1 MKTKHLAQPVAL
13 NLALALGLTC
23 GAAAPAVA
31 DVVPTAPTQAST
43 TADTAGTTAGYPA
56 DDAPEPAPLRT
67 VPVSTSAELAAAF
80 KAALPGDRIVLADGE
95 YTMVK
100 LADKAGT
107 AAAPVV
113 VEAATL
119 GGAVVTAGQLEVTR
133 SSHVVVRG
141 LTFRNATTLKTT
153 SSTHVRFTRNDLA
166 LRFEPPV
173 DPTSSRHW
181 LQLSGEGSAFNRIDH
196 NAFHDKPLMGN
207 YVSVFGGATQI
218 SQHDRIDH
226 NLFADSPAQPV
237 NGAEAVRL
245 GVSAVS
251 DSSSFAVV
259 EHNLF
264 ENVDADA
271 EIVSLKSDDNTVR
284 YNTIRASQGVVSI
297 RRGDRN
303 VVQGN
308 VFLGEGKP
316 GTGGVRLY
324 GDDQLVFGNY
334 FEGLRG
340 SGYTAALQIDGGDV
354 DGSGST
360 SAHWRVHRATV
371 VHNTFVDN
379 TSNVEVGANYVLPPV
394 DSLVADNLVV
404 GSAGPLFQ
412 ELKQPAGVTYSGN
425 VAWPM
430 GDATL
435 GIDAAPREV
444 RVVDP
449 LLVRS
454 GGMWRLRPGP
464 AMNTAVGSYP
474 FLTEDMDGQ
483 PRDMRPDVGA
493 DEVSFAPVTRTPLE
507 RSDVGPS
514 AP

>member
-1 MKTKHLAQPVAL
+1 MKKHLALPLV
-13 NLALALGLTC
+13 LALGLTC
-23 GAAAPAVA
+23 GVAAPAVA
-31 DVVPTAPTQAST
+31 TAAAPPTSGSAAAAED
-43 TADTAGTTAGYPA
+43 AD
-56 DDAPEPAPLRT
+56 PAPLRT
-67 VPVSTSAELAAAF
+67 VRVSTSAELAAAF
-80 KAALPGDRIVLADGE
+80 KAVLPGDRIVLADGE

-107 AAAPVV
+107 ADAPVV
-113 VEAATL
+113 VEGATL
-119 GGAVVTAGQLEVTR
+119 GGAVVTGGQLEVAR

-141 LTFRNATTLKTT
+141 LTFRNATTLKITA
-153 SSTHVRFTRNDLA
+153 STHVRFTRNDVA
-166 LRFEPPV
+166 LRFEPPA

-181 LQLSGEGSAFNRIDH
+181 LQISGEGSGYHRIDH
-196 NAFHDKPLMGN
+196 NSFHDKTLMGN
-207 YVSVFGGATQI
+207 YVTVYGGATQI

-226 NLFADSPAQPV
+226 NWFGDSPAQPV
-237 NGAEAVRL
+237 NGGEAIRL
-245 GVSAVS
+245 GVSALS

-259 EHNLF
+259 EHNVF
-264 ENVDADA
+264 ENTDSDP
-271 EIVSLKSDDNTVR
+271 EIVSIKSDDNTVR
-284 YNTIRASQGVVSI
+284 FNTVRRSAGAFVA

-303 VVQGN
+303 VIQGN

-324 GDDQLVFGNY
+324 GDDQLVFDNY

-425 VAWPM
+425 VAWPT
-430 GDATL
+430 GAATL

-454 GGMWRLRPGP
+454 GGLWRLRPGP
-464 AMNTAVGSYP
+464 AMNTAVGTYP
-474 FLTEDMDGQ
+474 FLADDVDGQ
-483 PRDMRPDVGA
+483 PRDVRPDVGA
-493 DEVSFAPVTRTPLE
+493 DEVSSAPVTRRPLD
-507 RSDVGPS
+507 RDDVGPA

>member
-1 MKTKHLAQPVAL
+1 MKTKHLGLP
-13 NLALALGLTC
+13 LALALGLTC
-23 GAAAPAVA
+23 GVIGGAAAPAVA
-31 DVVPTAPTQAST
+31 DDVPAPVAADGAGTAT
-43 TADTAGTTAGYPA
+43 TTAGYPA
-56 DDAPEPAPLRT
+56 DDAPDPAPLRT

-107 AAAPVV
+107 PEAPVV

-119 GGAVVTAGQLEVTR
+119 GGAVVTAGQLEVAR

-141 LTFRNATTLKTT
+141 LTLRNATTLKITA
-153 SSTHVRFTRNDLA
+153 STHVRFTRNDVA
-166 LRFEPPV
+166 LRFEPPA

-181 LQLSGEGSAFNRIDH
+181 LQISGEGSGYHRIDH
-196 NAFHDKPLMGN
+196 NSFHDKTLMGN
-207 YVSVFGGATQI
+207 YVTVYGGATQI

-226 NLFADSPAQPV
+226 NYFGTSPAQPV
-237 NGAEAVRL
+237 NGGEAIRL
-245 GVSAVS
+245 GVSALS

-259 EHNLF
+259 EQNLF
-264 ENVDADA
+264 ENTDSDP
-271 EIVSLKSDDNTVR
+271 EIVSIKSDDNTVR
-284 YNTIRASQGVVSI
+284 HNTVRRSAGAFVA

-303 VVQGN
+303 VIQGN

-324 GDDQLVFGNY
+324 GDDQLVFDNY

-379 TSNVEVGANYVLPPV
+379 ASTIEVGANYLYPPV

-404 GSAGPLFQ
+404 GSAGPLFA

-425 VAWPM
+425 IAYPT
-430 GDATL
+430 GDATVGL
-435 GIDAAPREV
+435 AVGPREI
-444 RVVDP
+444 RVADPRLERVDG
-449 LLVRS
+449 L
-454 GGMWRLRPGP
+454 WRLRPGP
-464 AMNTAVGSYP
+464 ATNTAIGSYP
-474 FLTEDMDGQ
+474 FLVDDVDGQ
-483 PRDMRPDVGA
+483 PRDRRPDVGA
-493 DEVSFAPVTRTPLE
+493 DEVSDAPVTRTPLE
-507 RSDVGPS
+507 PSDVGPA

>member
-1 MKTKHLAQPVAL
+1 MKKHLALP
-13 NLALALGLTC
+13 LALALGLSLGGT
-23 GAAAPAVA
+23 APALAETPAPAVGAASPAAA
-31 DVVPTAPTQAST
+31 DE
-43 TADTAGTTAGYPA
+43 AD
-56 DDAPEPAPLRT
+56 PAPLRT
-67 VPVSTSAELAAAF
+67 VRVSTSAELAAAF

-107 AAAPVV
+107 ADAPVV
-113 VEAATL
+113 VEGATL
-119 GGAVVTAGQLEVTR
+119 GGAVVTGGQLEVAR

-141 LTFRNATTLKTT
+141 LTFRNATTLKITA
-153 SSTHVRFTRNDLA
+153 STHVRFTRNDVA
-166 LRFEPPV
+166 LRFEAPA

-181 LQLSGEGSAFNRIDH
+181 LQISGEGSGYHRIDH
-196 NAFHDKPLMGN
+196 NSFHDKTLMGN
-207 YVSVFGGATQI
+207 YVTVYGGATQI

-226 NLFADSPAQPV
+226 NWFGDSPAQPV
-237 NGAEAVRL
+237 NGGEAIRL
-245 GVSAVS
+245 GVSALS

-264 ENVDADA
+264 ENTDSDP
-271 EIVSLKSDDNTVR
+271 EIVSIKSDDNTVR
-284 YNTIRASQGVVSI
+284 FNTVRTSAGAFVA

-303 VVQGN
+303 VIQGN
-308 VFLGEGKP
+308 VFLGEGKA

-324 GDDQLVFGNY
+324 GDDQLVFDNY

-412 ELKQPAGVTYSGN
+412 EHKQPAGVTYSGN
-425 VAWPM
+425 VAWPT
-430 GDATL
+430 GAATL

-444 RVVDP
+444 RVADP
-449 LLVRS
+449 RLVRS
-454 GGMWRLRPGP
+454 GGLWRLRPGP
-464 AMNTAVGSYP
+464 AMNTAVGTYP
-474 FLTEDMDGQ
+474 FLADDVDGQ
-483 PRDMRPDVGA
+483 PRDVRPDVGA
-493 DEVSFAPVTRTPLE
+493 DEVSFAPVTRQPLG
-507 RSDVGPS
+507 RDDVGPA

>member
-1 MKTKHLAQPVAL
+1 MKKHLALPLV
-13 NLALALGLTC
+13 LALGLTC
-23 GAAAPAVA
+23 GVAAPAVA
-31 DVVPTAPTQAST
+31 TAAAPPASGSAAAAED
-43 TADTAGTTAGYPA
+43 AD
-56 DDAPEPAPLRT
+56 PAPLRT
-67 VPVSTSAELAAAF
+67 VRVSTSAELAAAF

-107 AAAPVV
+107 ADAPVV
-113 VEAATL
+113 VEGATL
-119 GGAVVTAGQLEVTR
+119 GGAVVTGGQLEVAR

-141 LTFRNATTLKTT
+141 LTFRNATTLKITA
-153 SSTHVRFTRNDLA
+153 STHVRFTRNDVA
-166 LRFEPPV
+166 LRFEPPA

-181 LQLSGEGSAFNRIDH
+181 LQISGEGSGYHRIDH
-196 NAFHDKPLMGN
+196 NAFHDKTLMGN
-207 YVSVFGGATQI
+207 YVTVYGGATQI

-226 NLFADSPAQPV
+226 NWFGDSPAQPV
-237 NGAEAVRL
+237 NGGEAIRL
-245 GVSAVS
+245 GVSALS

-259 EHNLF
+259 EHNVF
-264 ENVDADA
+264 ENTDSDP
-271 EIVSLKSDDNTVR
+271 EIVSIKSDDNTVR
-284 YNTIRASQGVVSI
+284 FNTVRRSAGAFVA

-303 VVQGN
+303 VIQGN

-324 GDDQLVFGNY
+324 GDDQLVFDNY

-425 VAWPM
+425 VSWPT
-430 GDATL
+430 GAATL

-454 GGMWRLRPGP
+454 GGLWRLRPGP
-464 AMNTAVGSYP
+464 AMNTAVGTYP
-474 FLTEDMDGQ
+474 FLADDVDGQ
-483 PRDMRPDVGA
+483 PRDVRPDVGA
-493 DEVSFAPVTRTPLE
+493 DEVSSAPVTRRPLD
-507 RSDVGPS
+507 RDDVGPA

>member
-1 MKTKHLAQPVAL
+1 MKKHLVLP
-13 NLALALGLTC
+13 LAVALGLSLGT
-23 GAAAPAVA
+23 AAPAGATAVA
-31 DVVPTAPTQAST
+31 PAASGSP
-43 TADTAGTTAGYPA
+43 AAA
-56 DDAPEPAPLRT
+56 DDADPAPQRT
-67 VPVSTSAELAAAF
+67 VRVSTSAELAAAF
-80 KAALPGDRIVLADGE
+80 QAALPGDRIVLADGE

-107 AAAPVV
+107 AGAPVV
-113 VEAATL
+113 VEGATL
-119 GGAVVTAGQLEVTR
+119 GGAVVTAGQLEVAR

-141 LTFRNATTLKTT
+141 LTFRNATTLKITA
-153 SSTHVRFTRNDLA
+153 STHVRFTRNDVA
-166 LRFEPPV
+166 LRFEPPA

-181 LQLSGEGSAFNRIDH
+181 LQISGEGSGYHRIDH
-196 NAFHDKPLMGN
+196 NAFHDKTLMGN
-207 YVSVFGGATQI
+207 YVTVYGGATQI

-226 NLFADSPAQPV
+226 NWFADSPAQPI
-237 NGAEAVRL
+237 NGGEAIRL
-245 GVSAVS
+245 GVSALS

-259 EHNLF
+259 EHNVF
-264 ENVDADA
+264 ENTDSDP
-271 EIVSLKSDDNTVR
+271 EIVSIKSDDNTVR
-284 YNTIRASQGVVSI
+284 FNTVRRSAGAFVA

-303 VVQGN
+303 VIQGN
-308 VFLGEGKP
+308 VFLGEGKA

-324 GDDQLVFGNY
+324 GDDQLVFDNY

-379 TSNVEVGANYVLPPV
+379 TSNIEVGANYVLPPV

-412 ELKQPAGVTYSGN
+412 ELKQPSGVTYSGN
-425 VAWPM
+425 VAWPT
-430 GDATL
+430 GAATL

-444 RVVDP
+444 RVADP

-454 GGMWRLRPGP
+454 GGLWRLRPGP
-464 AMNTAVGSYP
+464 AMNTAVGTYP
-474 FLTEDMDGQ
+474 FLVDDVDGQ
-483 PRDMRPDVGA
+483 PRDVRPDVGA
-493 DEVSFAPVTRTPLE
+493 DEVSSAPVTRRPLE
-507 RSDVGPS
+507 RDDVGPA

>member
-1 MKTKHLAQPVAL
+1 MKKHVAL
-13 NLALALGLTC
+13 PLVLAVGLSLGV
-23 GAAAPAVA
+23 AAPAHA
-31 DVVPTAPTQAST
+31 TGAAPAP
-43 TADTAGTTAGYPA
+43 APA
-56 DDAPEPAPLRT
+56 DAPAAAAGEDAEPAPLRT
-67 VPVSTSAELAAAF
+67 VRVTTSAELAAAF

-107 AAAPVV
+107 AEHPVT
-113 VEAATL
+113 VEPATL
-119 GGAVVTAGQLEVTR
+119 GGAVITGGQLEVAR

-141 LTFRNATTLKTT
+141 LTFRNATTLKITA
-153 SSTHVRFTRNDLA
+153 STHVRFTRNDVA
-166 LRFEPPV
+166 LRFEPPA

-181 LQLSGEGSAFNRIDH
+181 LQISGEGSGHHRIDH
-196 NAFHDKPLMGN
+196 NAFHDKTLMGN
-207 YVSVFGGATQI
+207 YVTVYGGATQI

-226 NLFADSPAQPV
+226 NWFGDSPAQPV
-237 NGAEAVRL
+237 NGGEAIRL
-245 GVSAVS
+245 GVSALS

-264 ENVDADA
+264 ENTDSDP
-271 EIVSLKSDDNTVR
+271 EIVSIKSDDNTVR
-284 YNTIRASQGVVSI
+284 YNTVRRSAGAFVA

-303 VVQGN
+303 VIQGN
-308 VFLGEGKP
+308 YFLGEGKP

-324 GDDQLVFGNY
+324 GDDQLVYGNY
-334 FEGLRG
+334 FEGLAG

-379 TSNVEVGANYVLPPV
+379 ASSIEVGANYLYPPV

-404 GSAGPLFQ
+404 GAAGPLFV
-412 ELKQPAGVTYSGN
+412 EHKQPAGVTYSGN
-425 VAWPM
+425 VASPT
-430 GDATL
+430 GAATL

-454 GGMWRLRPGP
+454 GGLWRLRPGP

-474 FLTEDMDGQ
+474 FLVEDLDGQ
-483 PRDMRPDVGA
+483 PRDVRPDVGA
-493 DEVSFAPVTRTPLE
+493 DEVSGAPVTRRPLE
-507 RSDVGPS
+507 RDDVGPA